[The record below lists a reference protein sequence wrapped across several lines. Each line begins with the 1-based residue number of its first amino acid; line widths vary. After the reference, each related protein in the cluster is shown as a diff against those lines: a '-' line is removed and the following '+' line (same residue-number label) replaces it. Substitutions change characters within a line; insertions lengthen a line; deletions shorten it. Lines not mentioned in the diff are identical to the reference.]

1 MRAWSSDLVA
11 LKERPYFGQSS
22 EGVRGEQG
30 RELADYGINEEI
42 EKNWRHWASLAESP
56 DSHGGKERE
65 AIDGGIVSGMR
76 V

>member
-1 MRAWSSDLVA
+1 MR
-11 LKERPYFGQSS
+11 R
-22 EGVRGEQG
+22 EQG
-30 RELADYGINEEI
+30 RDFADYGVDEEI

-56 DSHGGKERE
+56 DSHGGKKRE